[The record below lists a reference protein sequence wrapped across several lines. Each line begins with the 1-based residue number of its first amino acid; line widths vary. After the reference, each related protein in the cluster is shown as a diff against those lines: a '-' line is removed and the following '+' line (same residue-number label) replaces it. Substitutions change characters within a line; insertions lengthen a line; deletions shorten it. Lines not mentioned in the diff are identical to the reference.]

1 MKKNILI
8 VEDEVLIATHIK
20 LALREKGY
28 GFVGIAISFEEA
40 IRYIETEAIDLV
52 LLDINISGKKSG
64 IDIAKLLNEKYHIP
78 FIYLTSYTDSETIE
92 KLKPTMPRAYLNKP
106 INEVMLI
113 TTLDIVFA
121 NLAKK
126 ETSLFKFK
134 LGKTTY
140 TINTQELMYLE
151 ADHGYI
157 HIHLKSNSILIR
169 NSMKDMIDILPLKM
183 LQVNR
188 SIIVNPK
195 YITLMDKN
203 NVHLQDEVFKISKT
217 YRNQFL
223 EY

>member
-20 LALREKGY
+20 FALRERGY

-40 IRYIETEAIDLV
+40 IRYLDTEEIDLV

-64 IDIAKLLNEKYHIP
+64 IDIANLLNNNYRIP
-78 FIYLTSYTDSETIE
+78 FIFLTSYTDSETIE

-121 NLAKK
+121 NLVQK

-140 TINTQELMYLE
+140 TIDTDELLYLE
-151 ADHGYI
+151 ADYGYI
-157 HIHLKSNSILIR
+157 HIHLNSNTILIR
-169 NSMKDMIDILPLKM
+169 NSMKDMIDLLPLKM

-188 SIIVNPK
+188 SIAVNPNF
-195 YITLMDKN
+195 ITLLDKN
-203 NVHLQDEVFKISKT
+203 NVHLQNEVFKISKIF
-217 YRNQFL
+217 RDQF
-223 EY
+223 